1 MLCDFTKI
9 PINGKCVCYCVCVFL
24 VRDRIE
30 KNRLV
35 KGQRALEE
43 RGRARQRERKS
54 HLVSLREKEGQQS
67 RAVCERSS

>member
-35 KGQRALEE
+35 KGRKRESKVEREE
-43 RGRARQRERKS
+43 ESFGVPQG
-54 HLVSLREKEGQQS
+54 EGGTAEQS